1 MPIAISAVSGEQM
14 ANSGAS
20 DIRQLVQI
28 SPSLFVTNAGADGAS
43 AARIRNIGT
52 VGENVGLEASVA
64 TFVDG
69 VYRSRSGTAL
79 NELGAIDR
87 IEVVRGPQGTLSGRN
102 STAGLISIY
111 TRRPEYEFEATGEIT
126 YGNYDYF
133 RVGGSVTG
141 PIVADRLAG
150 RLDVIYQRRDGTIE
164 DVDGARDYNNRNRFL
179 VRGQMLWEPNDDL
192 TIRLIGD
199 YSEREEACCAA
210 VYTAPFRTLSRN
222 AAGQVVESPNL
233 VLGILRDLGGTV
245 PVGDPFV
252 RQNSLTPGIDLTSPS
267 TDWGLSAEVNWD
279 LGPANLT
286 SITAY
291 RDWISDQQPG
301 FRFRH
306 SGHRP
311 ASRLRSR
318 LRDVQPGT
326 EAAGQRV
333 RWRPRLARRGL
344 LCERDDRAGRL
355 PQARRGRGAI
365 LQLRRRQ
372 GRCARADLQSRGA
385 DMLEC
390 ASGSLPR
397 LSGFC
402 RPSGRVAAAEYRL
415 GQ

>member
-1 MPIAISAVSGEQM
+1 MSTRPPARSPTAITTISAWE
-14 ANSGAS
+14 AAS
-20 DIRQLVQI
+20 PDRS
-28 SPSLFVTNAGADGAS
+28 SPTGSPGGWTSSTS
-43 AARIRNIGT
+43 AATAPSRMWMGRATIT
-52 VGENVGLEASVA
+52 TATAFSSVGRCSGSRMTTL
-64 TFVDG
+64 
-69 VYRSRSGTAL
+69 RSG
-79 NELGAIDR
+79 
-87 IEVVRGPQGTLSGRN
+87 LS
-102 STAGLISIY
+102 AY
-111 TRRPEYEFEATGEIT
+111 
-126 YGNYDYF
+126 
-133 RVGGSVTG
+133 
-141 PIVADRLAG
+141 
-150 RLDVIYQRRDGTIE
+150 
-164 DVDGARDYNNRNRFL
+164 
-179 VRGQMLWEPNDDL
+179 
-192 TIRLIGD
+192 

-291 RDWISDQQPG
+291 RDWIQNDNEG